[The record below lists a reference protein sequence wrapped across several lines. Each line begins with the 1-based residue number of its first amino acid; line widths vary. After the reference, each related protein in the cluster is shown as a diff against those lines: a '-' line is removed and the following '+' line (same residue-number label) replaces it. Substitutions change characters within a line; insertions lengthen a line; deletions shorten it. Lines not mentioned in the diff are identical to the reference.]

1 VRFRKDHL
9 LGGIIRIGPYQVFH
23 QSDRAGKLQLAFPDS
38 THLGQYVS
46 DIRMRDGESLG
57 EQLVLRVLTYE
68 ILPQI
73 QQMLIVNTG
82 SVSLSYDGDARASYL
97 LLDDSKPSI
106 RRVEYDVQRELNL
119 LSESSLPYSD
129 WVAKILRG
137 KSPQLP

>member
-1 VRFRKDHL
+1 
-9 LGGIIRIGPYQVFH
+9 
-23 QSDRAGKLQLAFPDS
+23 
-38 THLGQYVS
+38 
-46 DIRMRDGESLG
+46 MRDGESLG

-82 SVSLSYDGDARASYL
+82 SVSLFYDGDARASYL

-119 LSESSLPYSD
+119 LSESSLPHSD